1 MRNPLNTGK
10 GRVLYDCRGAA
21 LFLVLWAL
29 LVVSVSLIV
38 AVRLVDH
45 DLESETIAAKR
56 FEARQL
62 ALSGLAVASHPE
74 IEARS
79 QLLFNDF
86 GDGRSWQVRIES
98 ENSRLN
104 INRILLRGDTTP
116 LRSVLALWGLDER
129 RISTILDSLTDWVD
143 GDDLRSLNGAEA
155 ADIPLDSGWSRP
167 ENRPFLD
174 IAEME
179 RVRGMEWIEEA
190 KPDWRE
196 FFSVQSGRRLDLQFV
211 APDLLVALGEIDPN
225 RAERFVRVRDGE
237 DRIPGTEDD
246 VVFESLEDAMA
257 ALGASARERANLESM
272 FSAGTPGL
280 RRIIS
285 RGEVAGTAYVIEAIL
300 SPGAGGPTQ
309 TLGWREF

>member
-1 MRNPLNTGK
+1 VIFPFRHPQK
-10 GRVLYDCRGAA
+10 AAA

-29 LVVSVSLIV
+29 LVVSVSLII

-45 DLESETIAAKR
+45 DLESESIAAKR

-74 IEARS
+74 IEPRS
-79 QLLFNDF
+79 PLLFNDF

-104 INRILLRGDTTP
+104 INRLLRRGDPEP
-116 LRSVLALWGLDER
+116 LRRLLALWGLGER
-129 RISTILDSLTDWVD
+129 QVSIVVDSLTDWVD
-143 GDDLRSLNGAEA
+143 EDDLRSLNGAEA
-155 ADIPLDSGWSRP
+155 ADIPIDSGWSRP

-179 RVRGMEWIEEA
+179 RVRGMEWVEEA
-190 KPDWRE
+190 KPDWRD
-196 FFSVQSGRRLDLQFV
+196 FFSIQSGRQLDLQFV
-211 APDLLVALGEIDPN
+211 APDMLQALAGIDPL
-225 RAERFVRVRDGE
+225 RAEGFVRIRDGE

-246 VVFESLEDAMA
+246 VVFESFEDAMV
-257 ALGASARERANLESM
+257 ALGPSAQERQLLEQF

-285 RGEVAGTAYVIEAIL
+285 RGEVAGTAYVIEAIV
-300 SPGAGGPTQ
+300 SPGSGGTAQ
-309 TLGWREF
+309 NLSWREF